1 MKKEL
6 SKAISYIFSWMIDN
20 NTKILKIGGTNPI
33 LPGLSMLYEIEA
45 LMFLSN
51 NGIMSIKY
59 CPMNSK
65 GEMLDQY
72 FDTPMEVRENTN
84 EEGVMQ
90 VYVLN

>member
-1 MKKEL
+1 MKQEL
-6 SKAISYIFSWMIDN
+6 SKAISHIFSWMIDN
-20 NTKILKIGGTNPI
+20 NTKIIKIDGTNPI
-33 LPGLSMLYEIEA
+33 LMGLSIMDAIEA
-45 LMFLSN
+45 LFFLSK

-72 FDTPMEVRENTN
+72 FDTPMEVRDNTT
-84 EEGVMQ
+84 EEGIMQ

>member
-20 NTKILKIGGTNPI
+20 NTKIIKIGGTNPI
-33 LPGLSMLYEIEA
+33 LMGLPLLHTIEA

-72 FDTPMEVRENTN
+72 FDTPMELKENTN